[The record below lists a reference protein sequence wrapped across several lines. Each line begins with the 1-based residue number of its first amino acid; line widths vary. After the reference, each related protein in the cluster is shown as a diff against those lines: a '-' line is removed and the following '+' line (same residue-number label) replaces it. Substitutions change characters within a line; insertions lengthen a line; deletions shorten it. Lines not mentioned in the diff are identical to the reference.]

1 MAPTGSAFVTSLG
14 DFSTFATDFGSPMF
28 ILGES
33 LVSFVLGYDYVM
45 GKIDTVHLLYF
56 ATVMGLLI
64 ELCAAAYIIVKT
76 TDATISFVKGYAF

>member
-14 DFSTFATDFGSPMF
+14 DFSTFAGDFGSPMF
-28 ILGES
+28 LLGES
-33 LVSFVLGYDYVM
+33 LVSYVLAYDYVA
-45 GKIDTVHLLYF
+45 GRIDTVHLLYF
-56 ATVMGLLI
+56 GVVMGLLI